1 MRLMTADDRER
12 ALAEG
17 HQLAELVAR
26 RKSDLGLS
34 YEALAARC
42 IDPETGEQAVKS
54 SWLHRLATGVQVKAP
69 DVAMLRGLA
78 GGLDV
83 PARIVQDAAASQ
95 FFGLDAVYSP
105 DLQVRTMVAH
115 FEDLSP
121 DDRRK
126 ILALIEAYRKA

>member
-1 MRLMTADDRER
+1 MTADDRGH

-17 HQLAELVAR
+17 RQLAELVAR
-26 RKSDLGLS
+26 RKGELGLS

-42 IDPETGEQAVKS
+42 IDPETGEQVVKY

-69 DVAMLRGLA
+69 DVAMLRGMAA
-78 GGLDV
+78 GLEV
-83 PARIVQDAAASQ
+83 PARMVQDAAASQ

-105 DLQVRTMVAH
+105 DLQVRTMVHH

-121 DDRRK
+121 EDRRK
-126 ILALIEAYRKA
+126 ILALIEAFRRA